1 MMRYLSILP
10 DFWYSLFPSFTKVIF
25 DLGST
30 TGTMSVVM
38 RSLVPQL
45 VDVML
50 VGMSV
55 VTTVAVDFAKVI
67 MFFVSES
74 ERFVSWCDT
83 MDVMSA
89 EKFSK
94 AWSEYRMVLSGVV
107 QGLVL
112 IVGSLSLV
120 LFLEG
125 ALVFVRLCA
134 WLNDIAWAA
143 AGGEEDPITVLKI
156 TGPEIAKCSFFPCL
170 LFEDLM
176 LQAFPSVDKIREFI
190 LSEFLWVFMICWDVG
205 QEVGLLLQIFF

>member
-1 MMRYLSILP
+1 
-10 DFWYSLFPSFTKVIF
+10 
-25 DLGST
+25 
-30 TGTMSVVM
+30 
-38 RSLVPQL
+38 
-45 VDVML
+45 
-50 VGMSV
+50 
-55 VTTVAVDFAKVI
+55 
-67 MFFVSES
+67 
-74 ERFVSWCDT
+74 

-134 WLNDIAWAA
+134 WLIDMAWAA
-143 AGGEEDPITVLKI
+143 AAEVGREEDPITVLKI

-176 LQAFPSVDKIREFI
+176 LQAFPSVDKIWEFI
-190 LSEFLWVFMICWDVG
+190 LSEFLWVFMMCWDAG
-205 QEVGLLLQIFF
+205 QEVELLLQILF

>member
-1 MMRYLSILP
+1 M
-10 DFWYSLFPSFTKVIF
+10 IF

-55 VTTVAVDFAKVI
+55 DTTVAVDFAKFI

-83 MDVMSA
+83 MEVMSA

-112 IVGSLSLV
+112 IVGSLSVV
-120 LFLEG
+120 LFLG
-125 ALVFVRLCA
+125 VVWF
-134 WLNDIAWAA
+134 
-143 AGGEEDPITVLKI
+143 
-156 TGPEIAKCSFFPCL
+156 
-170 LFEDLM
+170 
-176 LQAFPSVDKIREFI
+176 
-190 LSEFLWVFMICWDVG
+190 LSDCVHG
-205 QEVGLLLQIFF
+205 

>member
-1 MMRYLSILP
+1 M
-10 DFWYSLFPSFTKVIF
+10 IF

-38 RSLVPQL
+38 RSLVPQF
-45 VDVML
+45 VEVML

-112 IVGSLSLV
+112 IVGSLSVV

-125 ALVFVRLCA
+125 VLVFVRLCA
-134 WLNDIAWAA
+134 WLSAVAWAA
-143 AGGEEDPITVLKI
+143 AAEAGGERDPITVLKI
-156 TGPEIAKCSFFPCL
+156 TGPVIVKCSFFPCL

-176 LQAFPSVDKIREFI
+176 LQAFPSVDKIQEFI
-190 LSEFLWVFMICWDVG
+190 LSEFLWVFMMCWDAG
-205 QEVGLLLQIFF
+205 QDIELLLQILF